1 MRACQC
7 EVVACVSELSICH
20 ASCIRE
26 ARLFC
31 GGRASGVWKPKSFEV
46 IEIQLGDFTF
56 AKDANR
62 VYQGC
67 KELVGADP
75 KTFKIEFTAGV
86 GYKMYD
92 KGNVWFEVNENF
104 NSL

>member
-1 MRACQC
+1 MWYGKDTLNVYCGDSQNA
-7 EVVACVSELSICH
+7 SIL
-20 ASCIRE
+20 ANAE
-26 ARLFC
+26 
-31 GGRASGVWKPKSFEV
+31 PKSFEV